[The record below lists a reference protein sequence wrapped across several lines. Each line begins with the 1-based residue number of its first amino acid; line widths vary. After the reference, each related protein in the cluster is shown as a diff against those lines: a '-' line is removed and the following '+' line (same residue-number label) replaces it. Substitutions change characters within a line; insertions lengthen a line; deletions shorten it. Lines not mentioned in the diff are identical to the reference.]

1 MNLVD
6 EQHILLPERYQN
18 AGKITCPRECRSAR
32 VLEPHIKFHGNNLC
46 KCCLAQTRRAVE
58 QAVVQRLF
66 AAECRLDENV
76 QVVPQLFL
84 SYEILKT
91 SWPQRRTHRVTIG
104 LPRRQWGLSNR
115 CFPTYTLLLAG
126 SHTLF
131 PRKILQGITHE
142 FLGRT
147 VLRRAKLPKR
157 PTDLSLCCL
166 LYTSD
171 AADDLLCV
179 DLGGR

>member
-32 VLEPHIKFHGNNLC
+32 VLEPHIKFHGNDLC
-46 KCCLAQTRRAVE
+46 ECCLAQTRRAVE

-66 AAECRLDENV
+66 AAECSLDKNV
-76 QVVPQLFL
+76 QVVPQLLL
-84 SYEILKT
+84 SY
-91 SWPQRRTHRVTIG
+91 
-104 LPRRQWGLSNR
+104 
-115 CFPTYTLLLAG
+115 
-126 SHTLF
+126 
-131 PRKILQGITHE
+131 
-142 FLGRT
+142 
-147 VLRRAKLPKR
+147 
-157 PTDLSLCCL
+157 DCL

-179 DLGGR
+179 DLGGRRI